1 MVYACPVVL
10 SVGPVTVIGM
20 SLSDDTS
27 KLEEIA
33 TAALERAKA
42 HGADAAD
49 AIIVES
55 VATSATCRMGALED
69 IERSEGRDLGLRV
82 FVGQRQASVSSS
94 DFSLEHIDQLA
105 ERAVDMARVAPEDR
119 FAGLAAADELASDFP
134 DLDLYDGQ
142 EIDADTLRAMAGE
155 AESAAL
161 EVEGISN
168 SLGASA
174 STGMSGMVLATTNGF
189 TGHYRSSSYSVSC
202 SVVAGEG
209 TAMERDYEFS
219 RQLHFEDLMSPV
231 EIGQTAADRTIRR
244 LNPRKIASESLP
256 VVYDPRVAGGLLGHF
271 VSAISGAAIARGTSF
286 LKDSLG
292 QKVFADGISIV
303 DNPHRTRGLRS
314 KPFDGEG
321 VANAQLELVADG
333 ALTQWL
339 LDTGT
344 ARQLDLKTN
353 GRASRGIGG
362 PPSPSATNLHIA
374 PGAKSREDLIGSIDR
389 GVYIT
394 DLIGMGVSVVTGD
407 YSRGAAGFL
416 IENGELT
423 DPVSEITI
431 AGNLKDMYANLTP
444 ASDLEF
450 RYGINAP
457 TILIE
462 GMTVAGS

>member
-1 MVYACPVVL
+1 MVYVCAVVL

-33 TAALERAKA
+33 AAALERAKA

-69 IERSEGRDLGLRV
+69 IERSEERDLGLRV
-82 FVGQRQASVSSS
+82 FVGRRQASVSSS
-94 DFSLEHIDQLA
+94 DFSPDRLDRLA
-105 ERAVDMARVAPEDR
+105 ERAVDMARAVPEDR
-119 FAGLAAADELASDFP
+119 YAGLAAADELASGFP

-142 EIDADTLRAMAGE
+142 AIDADTLLAMAGE
-155 AESAAL
+155 SEAAAL

-174 STGMSGMVLATTNGF
+174 SAGAGGMVLATTNGF
-189 TGHYRSSSYSVSC
+189 TGGYRSSSYSVSC

-219 RQLHFEDLMSPV
+219 RRLHFEDLMAPA
-231 EIGQTAADRTIRR
+231 EISRTAAQRTIRR
-244 LNPRKIASESLP
+244 LNPRKIASQSLP
-256 VVYDPRVAGGLLGHF
+256 AVYDPRVAGGLLGHF
-271 VSAISGAAIARGTSF
+271 ASAVSGAAIARGTSF
-286 LKDSLG
+286 LKHSLG
-292 QKVFADGISIV
+292 RKVFADGIYIV
-303 DNPHRTRGLRS
+303 DDPHRARGLRS
-314 KPFDGEG
+314 RPFDGEG
-321 VANAQLELVADG
+321 VANGQLELVADG
-333 ALTQWL
+333 ILTQWL

-344 ARQLDLKTN
+344 ARQLGLKTN
-353 GRASRGIGG
+353 GRASREIGG
-362 PPSPSATNLHIA
+362 PPSPSATNLHLA
-374 PGAKSREDLIGSIDR
+374 PGAASRGKLIGSIDR

-394 DLIGMGVSVVTGD
+394 DLIGMGVSLVTGD
-407 YSRGAAGFL
+407 YSQGAAGFM
-416 IENGELT
+416 IEDGELA

-450 RYGINAP
+450 RYGVNAP